1 MKIFITIAFLATL
14 MGCQTL
20 SQRAT
25 GGGGT
30 QLQLRQIQT
39 KEFSSITKTQA
50 LRASIATL
58 QDLEFVI
65 DKADFV
71 LGSVTATKLSH
82 GVIKMTVIV
91 RNKGKRITVRAN
103 ARQGKNPISQPE
115 VYQSFFSALDK
126 SIFLVKNK
134 IG

>member
-1 MKIFITIAFLATL
+1 MKILIIGVLLTL
-14 MGCQTL
+14 VGCQTL
-20 SQRAT
+20 SEQAT

-39 KEFSSITKTQA
+39 KKFDDITKNQA

-58 QDLEFVI
+58 QDLEFVV

-71 LGSVTATKLSH
+71 LGLVTATKLTF

-91 RNKGKRITVRAN
+91 RNKSSGVTIRAN
-103 ARQGKNPISQPE
+103 ARQGKNPITDPLVFQN
-115 VYQSFFSALDK
+115 FFTALDK

-134 IG
+134 VD

>member
-1 MKIFITIAFLATL
+1 MKTLIITLAFISLV
-14 MGCQTL
+14 GCQTL
-20 SQRAT
+20 SQQAT

-30 QLQLRQIQT
+30 QLQTRQLQT
-39 KEFSSITKTQA
+39 KNVEDITKTQA

-71 LGSVTATKLSH
+71 LGSVTATKLTY
-82 GVIKMTVIV
+82 GIIKITVIV
-91 RNKGKRITVRAN
+91 RKTKRGVTIRAN
-103 ARQGKNPISQPE
+103 ARQGKNPLADPL
-115 VYQSFFSALDK
+115 VYQNFFTALDK

-134 IG
+134 IN